1 MSAQPDPA
9 PSPRRAHRPVVVAAL
24 VVAAAALALAVA
36 RLLPSGLPRPFGLEP
51 GGNGAPPV
59 GRPAPDF
66 SLPLLNGGTLVF
78 HSLRGKPVLLNFWA
92 SWCAPCRE
100 ETPLLVRLHKIYGPR
115 GVAFVGINAE
125 DQPAD
130 ARQFVAQYHV
140 DYAVAHIDD
149 ERLIDA
155 FGVPGLPTTILIG
168 ADGIVAG
175 RVVGGF
181 VGPEGEKS
189 LIGWLDRLLAAA
201 GH

>member
-1 MSAQPDPA
+1 MSAHPDPA
-9 PSPRRAHRPVVVAAL
+9 PATRRARRPEVVAL
-24 VVAAAALALAVA
+24 LALAVTALGLAFA
-36 RLLPSGLPRPFGLEP
+36 RLLPGLPRPFGPGP
-51 GGNGAPPV
+51 GGFGTPLV

-66 SLPLLNGGTLVF
+66 ALPLLNGGTLAF
-78 HSLRGKPVLLNFWA
+78 HSLRGRPVLLNFWA

-115 GVAFVGINAE
+115 GVAFIGINAE

-130 ARQFVAQYHV
+130 ARRFIAQYHV
-140 DYAVAHIDD
+140 DYAVARLDD

-175 RVVGGF
+175 MVVGGF
-181 VGPEGEKS
+181 VGPEGERT
-189 LIGWLDRLLAAA
+189 LTGRLDRLLAAA
-201 GH
+201 GR